1 MYAEVLV
8 NLPVEG
14 TFHYHIPPD
23 LAGRLA
29 VGHLVEVSFG
39 NQRAQGV
46 VLALDQRAP
55 VPQTKPVEALLD
67 YLPVVDERQLALARW
82 LSDAYLTPLADCVRL
97 MIPPGLSLTP

>member
-23 LAGRLA
+23 LAGRLD

-46 VLALDQRAP
+46 VLALDRHAP
-55 VPQTKPVEALLD
+55 VAQTKPIEALLD
-67 YLPVVDERQLALARW
+67 YLPVVD
-82 LSDAYLTPLADCVRL
+82 ADGRYV
-97 MIPPGLSLTP
+97 GLLDVQDFLIAGFEGA